1 MADTARDG
9 AAFMA
14 SGTQQPQD
22 DLSDE
27 EEQPQVTQTVNPS
40 KLDGIRAAL
49 GAKTQQVEVVAASVH
64 LGRCFETGE
73 INMWAQE
80 EYRSGLEGGQMNSS
94 SKCSKEIV
102 KYEKY
107 AVKLLGNS
115 LPGLHQPQQKD
126 IGDLDENVMEHMTN
140 LFQHNSQVLDSEL
153 SKDAIERLVTDALTK
168 HRELSEAIDDPK
180 KQQHE
185 VLRRNK
191 EKLAD
196 LETEVD
202 FSFKAIEAVHAK
214 ICRQKQ
220 QRNLIDARI
229 DALKWLRKGL
239 ENLEK
244 AKKELAE
251 QKKDD
256 DRKSGAY
263 AKRAK
268 LARDSMSTAGASVQD
283 DVRSSFFGN
292 PLNLP
297 SHEPY
302 QPPRQ
307 GYVAHPPPDA
317 SAD

>member
-1 MADTARDG
+1 MADTADI
-9 AAFMA
+9 AAAYMPG
-14 SGTQQPQD
+14 GTQQPQE

-27 EEQPQVTQTVNPS
+27 EEQPQVTQTVSPS

-49 GAKTQQVEVVAASVH
+49 GAKTQQVEVFAASVH

-73 INMWAQE
+73 INLWALE
-80 EYRSGLEGGQMNSS
+80 EHRSGLEGGQMNSS

-107 AVKLLGNS
+107 YAKLLGNS

-126 IGDLDENVMEHMTN
+126 IGDLDDNVMEHMTN
-140 LFQHNSQVLDSEL
+140 FLGHNSQVLDSEL
-153 SKDAIERLVTDALTK
+153 SKDPVERLVTDALTK
-168 HRELSEAIDDPK
+168 QRILSEAIDDPK

-196 LETEVD
+196 LETEVN
-202 FSFKAIEAVHAK
+202 FTFKAVEAVHAK

-229 DALKWLRKGL
+229 EALKWLRKGL

-244 AKKELAE
+244 EKEELAE
-251 QKKDD
+251 EKKDE

-283 DVRSSFFGN
+283 DARSAFFGN
-292 PLNLP
+292 QLNLP
-297 SHEPY
+297 SHNPY
-302 QPPRQ
+302 PPRQ
-307 GYVAHPPPDA
+307 GFVAHPPPDA